1 MRRWAGLAVCVAA
14 LGLVAC
20 SGGPGA
26 KATSTTIEGSAPRV
40 DAGPLP
46 APPTPDPVVV
56 ATATTSLID
65 VYDTA
70 DGNGTPPRTVSPPR
84 PSGAS
89 AVFLVTQR
97 RGDMVEVLLPV
108 RPSGSKGWLKASQVS
123 LTQHRWRIVVELTAH
138 RLTVFQGGDVVRVE
152 TIGVGS
158 AATRT
163 PGGRWFTTEL
173 LKPPSDG
180 TYGTYAYGL
189 SGFTGDPGGPEG
201 VQGQLGLHGTN
212 DPTTLGRDVSLGC
225 IRMSN
230 DAITALATQLPL
242 GVPVDVRT

>member
-1 MRRWAGLAVCVAA
+1 MRRWARLAICAALLGLA
-14 LGLVAC
+14 AC
-20 SGGPGA
+20 SGGSGA
-26 KATSTTIEGSAPRV
+26 KATSTTVKGDAARV

-56 ATATTSLID
+56 ATATTSLVD

-70 DGNGTPPRTVSPPR
+70 DGTGTPPRTVSSPR
-84 PSGAS
+84 PSGTA

-97 RGDMVEVLLPV
+97 RGEMVEVLLPV
-108 RPSGSKGWLKASQVS
+108 RPSGSKGWLKSSQVS